1 MISLGANHP
10 PVIYMIFYQISYLRS
25 HYTCSDY
32 GKSSQTVVTDA
43 KHMGKGW
50 RNLGNRKSVNGKSV
64 GDFVKAGGKNY
75 NVVTNNCHDASR
87 RMDNLGKRRC

>member
-1 MISLGANHP
+1 
-10 PVIYMIFYQISYLRS
+10 
-25 HYTCSDY
+25 
-32 GKSSQTVVTDA
+32 
-43 KHMGKGW
+43 MGKGW